1 MSMRDYQSYYSHY
14 RPDQELHDIVR
25 PQTPDVGPEDTLKP
39 LRSRDSQATDDCQ
52 PASPNSTTPPE
63 LVDKANDEGSG
74 NRSDQSNGPT
84 HWLNALPL
92 LEAFISWVEGPP
104 TGSSPKRHE
113 KEKPNPLLDIP
124 FQFIALLTYPE
135 PDPRLGN
142 KMTLAMVRET
152 SFVKQRR
159 KTLLML
165 TCYTL
170 VVRYCS
176 FDFFLVVLFASNCAL
191 LFLMKNSGKMNV
203 NMAKRAVGQR
213 VGWAKQWAGG
223 FFRRSAGL
231 APVAGAGTGPGAGA
245 GPGQSENA
253 LETSTQLP
261 SSATYSNTFSSP
273 NKSMVNISTMVA
285 ESVRNVPV
293 STGGEKTDS
302 AHEGNSPQVKR
313 RGLFGKKKTLT
324 INASG
329 TQGVPAAAALAPSNE
344 GTGDEVSILTNRT
357 PRRMFFKRV
366 SSSSNTNTNTNSS
379 SGTGANG
386 NASATSSKVAL
397 SSSAA
402 PAQYPPPSILTPR
415 PSVTLASSPLIQSQS
430 QALPHLS
437 ILPPRSPSPSAV
449 RKDNPFFR
457 GWSATPP
464 PTQPQHQHQH
474 HQHHQHQHEHQHPL
488 QHQDPISPHASSS
501 SSAASSPKATT
512 TAPPVP
518 PAGRSLTSIN
528 PISFLASLSHSQKQ
542 QQQLPSQPSQ
552 PSQPSSSL
560 SPPLKAPS
568 SAFSAIT
575 APLSPQPKHAAVSR
589 SALLSQ
595 SLTGTYTDILVYE
608 AETIERS
615 LESASLPHSSVDPCS
630 SELWLCNGNGPRLV
644 DPRSQQELQEYHSL
658 LFKTGHAD
666 ETARL
671 SYSAAKEDLIMD
683 HVAVRAAEAMETFGR
698 EA

>member
-1 MSMRDYQSYYSHY
+1 MSMRDYQSYYTHY
-14 RPDQELHDIVR
+14 RQDQELNDLVR
-25 PQTPDVGPEDTLKP
+25 PQTPEVGLDDTLKP
-39 LRSRDSQATDDCQ
+39 SRSRHCQATDDCQ

-63 LVDKANDEGSG
+63 LVDKTHEEGTGSK
-74 NRSDQSNGPT
+74 SDQCHGPT

-92 LEAFISWVEGPP
+92 LDAFISWVEGPP
-104 TGSSPKRHE
+104 TGSLPKRHE

-170 VVRYCS
+170 IVRYCS

-231 APVAGAGTGPGAGA
+231 APAGGAGTGTGTGAGA
-245 GPGQSENA
+245 GAVAGPSQCDNA
-253 LETSTQLP
+253 LETSAQ
-261 SSATYSNTFSSP
+261 SSSGATCANTISSP
-273 NKSMVNISTMVA
+273 NKSVVNISTTIA

-293 STGGEKTDS
+293 STGGEKTDG
-302 AHEGNSPQVKR
+302 ALEGHGPQVKR
-313 RGLFGKKKTLT
+313 RGLFGKKKPLT

-329 TQGVPAAAALAPSNE
+329 TQGVPATAALAPSNE
-344 GTGDEVSILTNRT
+344 GTGDEVSILTSRT

-366 SSSSNTNTNTNSS
+366 SGSSN
-379 SGTGANG
+379 SGAGANG
-386 NASATSSKVAL
+386 SASTTTASKVVL
-397 SSSAA
+397 PSSSAA

-415 PSVTLASSPLIQSQS
+415 PSVTLASSPLIQAQP
-430 QALPHLS
+430 LPHLS
-437 ILPPRSPSPSAV
+437 ILPPRSPSPSA
-449 RKDNPFFR
+449 K
-457 GWSATPP
+457 
-464 PTQPQHQHQH
+464 QHQ
-474 HQHHQHQHEHQHPL
+474 P
-488 QHQDPISPHASSS
+488 
-501 SSAASSPKATT
+501 
-512 TAPPVP
+512 
-518 PAGRSLTSIN
+518 
-528 PISFLASLSHSQKQ
+528 
-542 QQQLPSQPSQ
+542 PSQ

-560 SPPLKAPS
+560 SPQLKASS

-608 AETIERS
+608 AETIEKS
-615 LESASLPHSSVDPCS
+615 LESASLAHSSMDPCS
-630 SELWLCNGNGPRLV
+630 SEAWFCNGNGPRLV
-644 DPRSQQELQEYHSL
+644 DPRSQQELQDYHSL
-658 LFKTGHAD
+658 LFKTGHVD

-671 SYSAAKEDLIMD
+671 GHRALKEDLITD
-683 HVAVRAAEAMETFGR
+683 HVSVRAAEAMQTFGR